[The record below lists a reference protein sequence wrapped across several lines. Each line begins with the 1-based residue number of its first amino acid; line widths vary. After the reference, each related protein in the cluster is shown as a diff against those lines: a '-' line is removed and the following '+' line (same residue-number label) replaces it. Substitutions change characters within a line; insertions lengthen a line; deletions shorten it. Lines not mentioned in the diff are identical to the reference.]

1 LENVKHISESKF
13 GGRKMNIGE
22 IILVA
27 IVCVLAVAAFIYS
40 RKAEKY
46 ADNAYLRKETKK

>member
-1 LENVKHISESKF
+1 
-13 GGRKMNIGE
+13 MNIGE

-27 IVCVLAVAAFIYS
+27 IVCILAIAAFIYS

-46 ADNAYLRKETKK
+46 ADKEIMRKETKSNSKK